1 MQTLDV
7 ISINLWQML
16 VSLANL
22 VLLFL
27 IIKKLLYQPVKK
39 MLADRQSTI
48 DGDYSKASEAKS
60 KAESDMLEYSAR
72 LAGAKKEAEDI
83 IKVAVGTASDR
94 EKAILEDAKSKAD
107 GIIRKAEED
116 AALEFKRSEEV
127 IKKQIADV
135 STAIAQKV
143 MEREVTSEDHDR
155 FVEDFIESIGENDA
169 AE

>member
-16 VSLANL
+16 ASLANL

-27 IIKKLLYQPVKK
+27 IVKKFLYQPVKK
-39 MLADRQSTI
+39 MLSDRQSTI
-48 DGDYSKASEAKS
+48 DADYNKASEAKS
-60 KAESDMLEYSAR
+60 KAESDMLEYEAR

-83 IKVAVGTASDR
+83 IKAAVGTASDR
-94 EKAILEDAKSKAD
+94 EKAILEEAKSKAD
-107 GIIRKAEED
+107 GIVRKAEED
-116 AALEFKRSEEV
+116 AVLEIKRSEEV

-135 STAIAQKV
+135 STAIAEKV
-143 MEREVTSEDHDR
+143 MEREVTSQDHDR
-155 FVEDFIESIGENDA
+155 FVEDFIESIGEDDA